1 MSNQRL
7 INHSIASSVASLSI
21 TDIFSSDFDIYK
33 ITLSNFNAD
42 SSNPFLQFRF
52 INSSGSIIT
61 SSQYDSASLYMR
73 SWNSFIEYNDTDQTT
88 MKNLTLTNSQ
98 TTADTGGAV
107 FYIFNPF
114 SSSSYTFVIGQSEA
128 QDTAGTYSFKAIG
141 SLTELSSCTGLN
153 INFSS
158 SNDVSLDVKTYG
170 LRVDT

>member
-1 MSNQRL
+1 MSNLRL
-7 INHSIASSVASLSI
+7 LNETTSSSVASLSI

-52 INSSGSIIT
+52 INSSGAIIT
-61 SSQYDSASLYMR
+61 SSNYDSGSLYLR
-73 SWNSFIEYNDTDQTT
+73 SWNTDIEYNNTNQNT
-88 MKNLTLTNSQ
+88 MKNLALTNSQ

-114 SSSSYTFVIGQSEA
+114 SSSSYTFVIGQSQA
-128 QDTAGTYSFKAIG
+128 QDTSGTYSFKAIG

-158 SNDVSLDVKTYG
+158 ANNVSLDVKTYG

>member
-21 TDIFSSDFDIYK
+21 TDVFSSDFDIYK
-33 ITLSNFNAD
+33 ITFKNFNAD

-61 SSQYDSASLYMR
+61 SSNYDSGSLYMR
-73 SWNSFIEYNDTDQTT
+73 SWNTYIQYNATNQTT
-88 MKNLTLTNSQ
+88 MKNLALTDS
-98 TTADTGGAV
+98 TSTAHTGGAV

-114 SSSSYTFVIGQSEA
+114 SSSSYTFVLGQNQANTS
-128 QDTAGTYSFKAIG
+128 AGTYSFKALG

-158 SNDVSLDVKTYG
+158 ANDVSLDVKTYG

>member
-1 MSNQRL
+1 MSNLRL
-7 INHSIASSVASLSI
+7 LNDTTASSVASLSI

-33 ITLSNFNAD
+33 IKLSNFNAD

-52 INSSGSIIT
+52 INSSGTIIT
-61 SSQYDSASLYMR
+61 SSQYNSASLYLR
-73 SWNSFIEYNDTDQTT
+73 SWNSDIEYNDELQTT
-88 MKNLTLTNSQ
+88 MKNLTLANSQ

-114 SSSSYTFVIGQSEA
+114 SASSYTSVIGQSQA
-128 QDTAGTYSFKAIG
+128 QETSGTYSFKAIG
-141 SLTELSSCTGLN
+141 QLKQLHSCTGLN

-158 SNDVSLDVKTYG
+158 ANNVSLNVKTYG

>member
-1 MSNQRL
+1 MSNLRL
-7 INHSIASSVASLSI
+7 LNDTTASSVASLSI

-33 ITLSNFNAD
+33 ITFSNFNAD

-52 INSSGSIIT
+52 INQSNTIIT
-61 SSQYDSASLYMR
+61 NSQYNSASLYLR
-73 SWNSFIEYNDTDQTT
+73 SWNSDIEYNEETQTT
-88 MKNLTLTNSQ
+88 MKNLALTNSQ

-114 SSSSYTFVIGQSEA
+114 SVSSYTSLVGQSQA
-128 QDTAGTYSFKAIG
+128 QDTSGTYSFKAIG
-141 SLTELSSCTGLN
+141 QLKELSSCTGLH

-158 SNDVSLDVKTYG
+158 TNDVSLNVKTYG

>member
-1 MSNQRL
+1 MSNLRL
-7 INHSIASSVASLSI
+7 INETTASSVASLSI
-21 TDIFSSDFDIYK
+21 TDVFSSDFDIYK

-61 SSQYDSASLYMR
+61 SSQYDSGSLYMR
-73 SWNSFIEYNDTDQTT
+73 SWNSFVEYNDQNQTT
-88 MKNLTLTNSQ
+88 MKNLGLTNSQ

-114 SSSSYTFVIGQSEA
+114 SSSSYTFVIGQSQA

-141 SLTELSSCTGLN
+141 VLTELTNCTGLN

-158 SNDVSLDVKTYG
+158 SNNVSLDVKTYAI
-170 LRVDT
+170 RVDS